1 MGHEKNVKLNRITHI
16 FYIGDWQ
23 VTPKTNCLR
32 SGEMV
37 KQLEPK
43 AMDVLLVL
51 CQQRHEL
58 GHESVLSADDIAAK
72 CWGSE
77 IGDNP
82 VHKAITQLRKA
93 FSDKPSSPKYI
104 ETIRKRGYRI
114 VAELDFP
121 DDDAINA
128 DTSNTNEWRG
138 GSPFPGLSAFE
149 PDESEV
155 FFGRNEQVATLLTRV
170 SKLVSAKQAFCL
182 ILGPSGSGKS
192 SLVNAGV
199 LPRLTHKNGYDG
211 IGVISFTSLDF
222 ADVGQSR
229 LFIDLAS
236 SILDWDVNDIPVFDG
251 LSAEALASKLQTD
264 CNQVLALCEAA
275 LDSIGRPK
283 EDQLGATTYQYAK
296 PQFFLFIDRLEVL
309 LSSPAFADDERK
321 VFLNTIDTLAS
332 SGCILIFSAC
342 RNDFYPLVATHHSLM
357 RGKDQGAH
365 FDLLPP
371 SASELSQMIRLPAK
385 AANLS
390 WANEPN
396 STTSLD
402 EILCHEAVNHPD
414 ALPMLQYTLQEL
426 YEQRST
432 DNEMQY
438 SVYRQLGG
446 IEGAIGKKAEEIFLQ
461 LSKDQQAQ
469 LEYILSLLVTLT
481 PDGENITSRAARW
494 SQLDDNPITHSSQH
508 EFVQAMIESRLFVSH
523 LQHGEP
529 CFSLAHEALIRKWPR
544 ASNWI
549 NEHRDALRIKSQL
562 QQLAGR
568 WQFED
573 RNKAYLLPEGK
584 PLLEAV
590 NLQRS
595 AVFKL
600 DEEECALI
608 NASQKSGNVK
618 RWLKRTTVT
627 LLCVLT
633 FTALFMSVK
642 SQQAEN
648 LAQQKRLEA
657 ESLLGFMVGEFA
669 DKLRSVKRM
678 DLLDGISNK
687 ALEYFSQQDEE
698 VTESFFPSL
707 TGTEQNF
714 KTRFQHAQ
722 TLAAMGEVAYSRNK
736 NDEAK
741 QAFSTAK
748 TILDKLYKIQPKN
761 SELLK
766 ALGANAFWLGQLAMD
781 RAAYIQAKPFFY
793 RYLEYSQSMVDLAAD
808 DIDAQWELSY
818 ANLAIGSVNTKLQQ
832 HKIAKNAFETA
843 LAIQYELTQNI
854 PVNDIS
860 HSYVTDTLEWLAET
874 DEQLGNLQQAA
885 ITRKKIQ
892 LILTTL
898 LNTHQSNGDLLEALA
913 YSYLNNTNVLYYL
926 GQYNAANQAAL
937 SAKANLNKLL
947 QQDPSNEIWQLDLL
961 GANALNLYLS
971 SLTRSAPSNQS
982 IALSDFKRVLARAR
996 IYYTSITIIIKGYQ
1010 LNGNWALAEHAIKLA
1025 TSKFEQLLRE
1035 QPANQLL
1042 LTALSNVYLLAA
1054 KQDEHA
1060 QNQVGAASTTNA
1072 TSNTHSDKR
1081 QACQQAVNLLQ
1092 PIVTDDSGYEVLL
1105 PYVQAHDC
1113 LKQQDKVRPLIDKLA
1128 LMQTK
1133 NYRF

>member
-1 MGHEKNVKLNRITHI
+1 MNAKKISNI

-23 VTPKTNCLR
+23 VTPQTNCVR
-32 SGEMV
+32 AGDAV
-37 KQLEPK
+37 TQLEPK
-43 AMDVLLVL
+43 AMDVLLLL
-51 CQQRHEL
+51 CQQRRDN
-58 GHESVLSADDIAAK
+58 GHEHALSADDIASQ
-72 CWGSE
+72 CWGNE

-93 FSDKPSSPKYI
+93 FSDKPSTPKYI

-114 VAELDFP
+114 VAKLDFP
-121 DDDAINA
+121 DQALTNA
-128 DTSNTNEWRG
+128 NQQSTNDWQG

-149 PDESEV
+149 PDESNV
-155 FFGRNEQVATLLTRV
+155 FFGRSAQITTLLTRV
-170 SKLVSAKQAFCL
+170 SKLVDAKHAFCL
-182 ILGPSGSGKS
+182 VLGPSGSGKS
-192 SLVNAGV
+192 SLINAGV
-199 LPRLTHKNGYDG
+199 LPRLTHQNGYDG
-211 IGVISFTSLDF
+211 IGVVSYTSVDF
-222 ADVGQSR
+222 ADVSQSR

-236 SILDWDVNDIPVFDG
+236 SMLDWDVNDTPVFDG
-251 LSAEALASKLQTD
+251 LSAEILADMLQKDSSQVAALCNKALASIQQKTPASRYAKLQ
-264 CNQVLALCEAA
+264 L
-275 LDSIGRPK
+275 
-283 EDQLGATTYQYAK
+283 
-296 PQFFLFIDRLEVL
+296 FLFIDRLEVL
-309 LSSPAFADDERK
+309 LSSPVFNDDERK
-321 VFLNTIDTLAS
+321 HFLKCLDTLAT
-332 SGCILIFSAC
+332 SGSILIFSAC
-342 RNDFYPLVATHHSLM
+342 RNDFYPLVVAYSSLM
-357 RGKDQGAH
+357 AGKDQGAH

-371 SASELSQMIRLPAK
+371 SSSELSQMIRLPAK

-390 WANEPN
+390 WTKEPN
-396 STTSLD
+396 STNPLD
-402 EILCHEAVNHPD
+402 EILCHEAINHPD

-426 YEQRST
+426 YEQRSAN
-432 DNEMQY
+432 NEMQY

-446 IEGAIGKKAEEIFLQ
+446 IEGAIGKKAEQIYLQ
-461 LSKDQQAQ
+461 LSKDQQSQ
-469 LEYILSLLVTLT
+469 LEYILSLLVTLS

-508 EFVQAMIESRLFVSH
+508 ELVQAMVESRLLVSH

-529 CFSLAHEALIRKWPR
+529 CFSLAHEALLRKWPR

-590 NLQRS
+590 NLQKS

-608 NASQKSGNVK
+608 KASQKSGNVK

-698 VTESFFPSL
+698 VAESIFPSL
-707 TGTEQNF
+707 TSTEQNF

-748 TILDKLYKIQPKN
+748 AILDKLYKIQPEN

-766 ALGANAFWLGQLAMD
+766 ALGANAFWLGQLASD
-781 RAAYIQAKPFFY
+781 KAEFTLAKPHFEE
-793 RYLEYSQSMVDLAAD
+793 YLSFSKLMNQLEPNSD
-808 DIDAQWELSY
+808 DAKLELSY
-818 ANLAIGSVNTKLQQ
+818 AYLAMGAVSSKLQDLSV
-832 HKIAKNAFETA
+832 AKVAFEQT
-843 LAIQYELTQNI
+843 LVIQRTLTVGL
-854 PVNDIS
+854 PKSDIS
-860 HSYVTDTLEWLAET
+860 HADIADTLEWLAET
-874 DEQLGNLQQAA
+874 EEQLGNLRQAA
-885 ITRKKIQ
+885 QTRNEAQ
-892 LILTTL
+892 VLVLSL
-898 LNTHQSNGDLLEALA
+898 LKFHPINADLFETLA
-913 YSYLNNTNVLYYL
+913 YSYSNAARTMYYL
-926 GQYNAANQAAL
+926 GDLTGARTAISEAVKFFAELLKQDTSNQLWQLQLIGAKAL
-937 SAKANLNKLL
+937 QNNLDILMSTSTLASQPNENDFEKILDRVERFGFSIVTMIKNYQLNCDWDMAQRAINSAKRKLEKLVSVQPENSKLVLSLANIYLAEAKQPELTHEKKVSTCKLVISKLRPLTPTSFNVESKIAYVQAYDCLNKLG
-947 QQDPSNEIWQLDLL
+947 EVKGFVTQLE
-961 GANALNLYLS
+961 
-971 SLTRSAPSNQS
+971 
-982 IALSDFKRVLARAR
+982 KM
-996 IYYTSITIIIKGYQ
+996 
-1010 LNGNWALAEHAIKLA
+1010 H
-1025 TSKFEQLLRE
+1025 
-1035 QPANQLL
+1035 
-1042 LTALSNVYLLAA
+1042 
-1054 KQDEHA
+1054 
-1060 QNQVGAASTTNA
+1060 
-1072 TSNTHSDKR
+1072 
-1081 QACQQAVNLLQ
+1081 
-1092 PIVTDDSGYEVLL
+1092 
-1105 PYVQAHDC
+1105 
-1113 LKQQDKVRPLIDKLA
+1113 VR
-1128 LMQTK
+1128 
-1133 NYRF
+1133 NYNF

>member
-32 SGEMV
+32 SGDIV

-51 CQQRHEL
+51 CQQRHEH

-121 DDDAINA
+121 DDEAINT
-128 DTSNTNEWRG
+128 DTSTPNDWRG

-170 SKLVSAKQAFCL
+170 STLVNAKQAFCL

-211 IGVISFTSLDF
+211 IGVISSTSLDF

-229 LFIDLAS
+229 LFVDLAS
-236 SILDWDVNDIPVFDG
+236 SMLDWDVNDTPVFDG
-251 LSAEALASKLQTD
+251 LSAEALANKLQTD
-264 CNQVLALCEAA
+264 CNQVLTLCEAA
-275 LDSIGRPK
+275 RDSIGVSK
-283 EDQLGATTYQYAK
+283 EEQPRATGQYAN

-309 LSSPAFADDERK
+309 LSSPAFANDERK
-321 VFLNTIDTLAS
+321 GFLDTIDTLAS

-342 RNDFYPLVATHHSLM
+342 RNDFYPLVVARSSLM
-357 RGKDQGAH
+357 IGKDKGAH

-371 SASELSQMIRLPAK
+371 SSSELSQMIRLPAK

-390 WANEPN
+390 WTNEPN

-432 DNEMQY
+432 NNEMQY
-438 SVYRQLGG
+438 SVYRKLGG

-481 PDGENITSRAARW
+481 PNGENITSRAARW
-494 SQLDDNPITHSSQH
+494 SQLDENPITHSSQH

-529 CFSLAHEALIRKWPR
+529 CFSLAHEALIRKWQR
-544 ASNWI
+544 AANWI
-549 NEHRDALRIKSQL
+549 SEHRDGLRIKSQL

-590 NLQRS
+590 NLQKS

-608 NASQKSGNVK
+608 KASQKSGNVK

-648 LAQQKRLEA
+648 LALQKRLEA

-698 VTESFFPSL
+698 DEGAFFPSL
-707 TGTEQNF
+707 TGTAQNF

-748 TILDKLYKIQPKN
+748 TILDKLYKIQPEN

-766 ALGANAFWLGQLAMD
+766 ALGANAFWLGQLASD
-781 RAAYIQAKPFFY
+781 KAEFILAKPHFEE
-793 RYLEYSQSMVDLAAD
+793 YLSFSKLMNQLKPNSD
-808 DIDAQWELSY
+808 DAKLELSY
-818 ANLAIGSVNTKLQQ
+818 AYLAMGAVSSKLQDLSA
-832 HKIAKNAFETA
+832 AKEAFEKA
-843 LAIQYELTQNI
+843 LSAQYQLVDGISDT
-854 PVNDIS
+854 DIS
-860 HSYVTDTLEWLAET
+860 HLEVANTLEWLAET
-874 DEQLGNLQQAA
+874 EEQLGSLQQAVHTREKVQNIIVNLL
-885 ITRKKIQ
+885 ITHSDNAN
-892 LILTTL
+892 LIE
-898 LNTHQSNGDLLEALA
+898 SLA
-913 YSYLNNTNVLYYL
+913 YSYLNNANVLYYL
-926 GQYNAANQAAL
+926 GQYNAANRSAL
-937 SAKANLNKLL
+937 SAKANLDTLL

-961 GANALNLYLS
+961 RADIFGRHLMALVHKTPDSQTITWPDFQKILS
-971 SLTRSAPSNQS
+971 RAKKFYSLIAIVIKSYELGDNWDLAGSAIQLAKSKLEKL
-982 IALSDFKRVLARAR
+982 LS
-996 IYYTSITIIIKGYQ
+996 
-1010 LNGNWALAEHAIKLA
+1010 
-1025 TSKFEQLLRE
+1025 E
-1035 QPANQLL
+1035 QPSNQLL
-1042 LTALSNVYLLAA
+1042 LTALSNVYLLEA

-1060 QNQVGAASTTNA
+1060 QNQVGAVSTTNA
-1072 TSNTHSDKR
+1072 TSNTRSDKR
-1081 QACQQAVNLLQ
+1081 KACQQAANLLQ
-1092 PIVTDDSGYEVLL
+1092 PIVTYNSGYEVLL

-1113 LKQQDKVRPLIDKLA
+1113 LQQQDKVKQFADKLA
-1128 LMQTK
+1128 LMQIN
-1133 NYRF
+1133 NYSF

>member
-1 MGHEKNVKLNRITHI
+1 MNAEKISNI

-23 VTPKTNCLR
+23 VTPQTNCVR
-32 SGEMV
+32 AGDAV
-37 KQLEPK
+37 TQLEPK
-43 AMDVLLVL
+43 AMDVLLLL
-51 CQQRHEL
+51 CQQRRDN
-58 GHESVLSADDIAAK
+58 GHEHALSADDIASQ

-93 FSDKPSSPKYI
+93 FNDKPSTPKYI

-114 VAELDFP
+114 VAKLDFP
-121 DDDAINA
+121 DQALTNA
-128 DTSNTNEWRG
+128 TQQSTNDWQG

-149 PDESEV
+149 PDESNV
-155 FFGRNEQVATLLTRV
+155 FFGRSAQITALLTRV
-170 SKLVSAKQAFCL
+170 SKLVSAKHAFCL
-182 ILGPSGSGKS
+182 VLGPSGSGKS
-192 SLVNAGV
+192 SLINAGV
-199 LPRLTHKNGYDG
+199 LPRLTHQNGHDG
-211 IGVISFTSLDF
+211 IGVVSYTSVDL
-222 ADVGQSR
+222 ADVSQSR

-236 SILDWDVNDIPVFDG
+236 SLLDWDVNDIPVFEG
-251 LSAEALASKLQTD
+251 LSAETLADMLQKDCPQVAVLCNKALASIQQKTPASRYAQ
-264 CNQVLALCEAA
+264 
-275 LDSIGRPK
+275 P
-283 EDQLGATTYQYAK
+283 QL
-296 PQFFLFIDRLEVL
+296 FLFIDRLEVL
-309 LSSPAFADDERK
+309 LSSPVFNDDEREH
-321 VFLNTIDTLAS
+321 FLKCLDTLAT
-332 SGCILIFSAC
+332 SGSILIFSAC
-342 RNDFYPLVATHHSLM
+342 RNDFYPLVVAHPSLM
-357 RGKDQGAH
+357 AGKDQGAH

-371 SASELSQMIRLPAK
+371 SSSELSQMIRLPAK

-390 WANEPN
+390 WTNEPN
-396 STTSLD
+396 STNPLD

-426 YEQRST
+426 YEQRSAN
-432 DNEMQY
+432 NEMQY

-446 IEGAIGKKAEEIFLQ
+446 IEGAIGKKAEQIYLQ
-461 LSKDQQAQ
+461 LSKDQQSQ
-469 LEYILSLLVTLT
+469 LEYILSLLVTLS

-494 SQLDDNPITHSSQH
+494 SQLDDNPIKHSSQH
-508 EFVQAMIESRLFVSH
+508 ELVQAMVESRLLVSH

-529 CFSLAHEALIRKWPR
+529 CFSLAHEALLRKWPR

-549 NEHRDALRIKSQL
+549 NEHKDALRIKSQL

-590 NLQRS
+590 NLQKS

-698 VTESFFPSL
+698 VEGSFFPSL
-707 TGTEQNF
+707 TGTAQNF

-741 QAFSTAK
+741 QAFSSAK
-748 TILDKLYKIQPKN
+748 TILDKLYKIQPQN

-766 ALGANAFWLGQLAMD
+766 ALGANAFWLGQLASD
-781 RAAYIQAKPFFY
+781 KAEFTLARSYFES
-793 RYLEYSQSMVDLAAD
+793 YLTYSQTMNRIAPSDKETKR
-808 DIDAQWELSY
+808 ELSY
-818 ANLAIGSVNTKLQQ
+818 AYLALGGVNNKLQNSSA
-832 HKIAKNAFETA
+832 AKVA
-843 LAIQYELTQNI
+843 LERALDVQYELSTEPLQ
-854 PVNDIS
+854 DIMS
-860 HSYVTDTLEWLAET
+860 NVAIVETLEWLAET
-874 DEQLGNLQQAA
+874 EEQLGELRQAVN
-885 ITRKKIQ
+885 TRKKVQIDINQ
-892 LILTTL
+892 LLG
-898 LNTHQSNGDLLEALA
+898 THDSNANLIESLA
-913 YSYLNNTNVLYYL
+913 YSYLNNANVLYYL

-937 SAKANLNKLL
+937 SAKTNLDKLL
-947 QQDPSNEIWQLDLL
+947 LQDPSNKIWQLDLL
-961 GANALNLYLS
+961 RAHAFNLYLS
-971 SLTRSAPSNQS
+971 SLIHGTPTVQRIAWADFQS
-982 IALSDFKRVLARAR
+982 ILARAER
-996 IYYTSITIIIKGYQ
+996 FYSSVPIIIRGYQ
-1010 LNGNWALAEHAIKLA
+1010 LNTDWALAERAIRLA
-1025 TSKFEQLLRE
+1025 TSKFEQISKE
-1035 QPANQLL
+1035 QPSNQLL
-1042 LTALSNVYLLAA
+1042 LSALSNVYLLAA

-1060 QNQVGAASTTNA
+1060 QNQVGGVSTTNVN
-1072 TSNTHSDKR
+1072 TNSNKR
-1081 QACQQAVNLLQ
+1081 EACQQAVNLLQ
-1092 PIVTDDSGYEVLL
+1092 PIVTDNSSYEVLL
-1105 PYVQAHDC
+1105 PYVQALDC
-1113 LKQQDKVRPLIDKLA
+1113 LQQQDKVKPFADKLA
-1128 LMQTK
+1128 LMQIK

>member
-23 VTPKTNCLR
+23 VTPKTNCVR
-32 SGEMV
+32 AGDTIN
-37 KQLEPK
+37 QLEPK
-43 AMDVLLVL
+43 AMDVLLLL
-51 CQQRHEL
+51 CQQRRDN
-58 GHESVLSADDIAAK
+58 GHEHALSADDIADK

-121 DDDAINA
+121 DDDTINV

-182 ILGPSGSGKS
+182 ILGPSGGGKS

-211 IGVISFTSLDF
+211 IGVISYTSLDL

-251 LSAEALASKLQTD
+251 LSAETLADMLQKDCSQVAALCNKALASIHQQTPA
-264 CNQVLALCEAA
+264 NRYV
-275 LDSIGRPK
+275 
-283 EDQLGATTYQYAK
+283 K
-296 PQFFLFIDRLEVL
+296 PQLFLFIDRLEVL

-321 VFLNTIDTLAS
+321 IFLNTIDTLAS

-342 RNDFYPLVATHHSLM
+342 RNDFYPLVAAHHSLM

-390 WANEPN
+390 WTNEPN

-402 EILCHEAVNHPD
+402 EIICHEAVNHPD

-432 DNEMQY
+432 NNEMQY
-438 SVYRQLGG
+438 SVYRKLGG

-549 NEHRDALRIKSQL
+549 NEHKDALRIKSQL

-590 NLQRS
+590 NLQKS

-608 NASQKSGNVK
+608 KASQKSGIVK

-698 VTESFFPSL
+698 VTESIFPSL

-748 TILDKLYKIQPKN
+748 TILDKLYKLQPEN

-781 RAAYIQAKPFFY
+781 RAEFTSAKPHFEE
-793 RYLEYSQSMVDLAAD
+793 YLSFSKLMNQLKPNSDGPKL
-808 DIDAQWELSY
+808 ELSY
-818 ANLAIGSVNTKLQQ
+818 AYLAMGAVNNKLQTLSE
-832 HKIAKNAFETA
+832 AKVAFEKA
-843 LAIQYELTQNI
+843 LSLQYQLIDGISDT
-854 PVNDIS
+854 DIS
-860 HSYVTDTLEWLAET
+860 HLKVANTLEWLAET
-874 DEQLGNLQQAA
+874 EEQLGSLQQAVHTREKVQNIIA
-885 ITRKKIQ
+885 NLLITHSNNAN
-892 LILTTL
+892 LIE
-898 LNTHQSNGDLLEALA
+898 SLA
-913 YSYLNNTNVLYYL
+913 YSYLNNANVLYYID
-926 GQYNAANQAAL
+926 QYKAANKAAL
-937 SAKANLNKLL
+937 SAKANLDTLL

-982 IALSDFKRVLARAR
+982 IALSDFKRILMRAE
-996 IYYTSITIIIKGYQ
+996 IFYPSITIIIKGYQ
-1010 LNGNWALAEHAIKLA
+1010 LNGNWALAERAIRLA
-1025 TSKFEQLLRE
+1025 TSKFKQLSRE

-1072 TSNTHSDKR
+1072 TSNTHSDKH
-1081 QACQQAVNLLQ
+1081 QACQQAVNLLR
-1092 PIVTDDSGYEVLL
+1092 PIVTDNSSYEVLL

-1113 LKQQDKVRPLIDKLA
+1113 LQQRDKVKPLIDKLA
-1128 LMQTK
+1128 LMQIK

>member
-1 MGHEKNVKLNRITHI
+1 MNAKKISNI

-23 VTPKTNCLR
+23 VTPQTNSVR
-32 SGEMV
+32 AGDAV
-37 KQLEPK
+37 TQLEPK
-43 AMDVLLVL
+43 AMDVLLLL
-51 CQQRHEL
+51 CQQRRDN
-58 GHESVLSADDIAAK
+58 GHEHALSADDIASQ

-93 FSDKPSSPKYI
+93 FNDKPSTPKYI

-114 VAELDFP
+114 VAKLDFP
-121 DDDAINA
+121 DEAL
-128 DTSNTNEWRG
+128 TNDPQESTNDWQG

-149 PDESEV
+149 PDESNV
-155 FFGRNEQVATLLTRV
+155 FFGRSAQITALLTRV
-170 SKLVSAKQAFCL
+170 SKLVSAKHAFCL
-182 ILGPSGSGKS
+182 VLGPSGSGKS
-192 SLVNAGV
+192 SLINAGV
-199 LPRLTHKNGYDG
+199 LPRLTHQNGHDG
-211 IGVISFTSLDF
+211 IGVVSYTSVDL
-222 ADVGQSR
+222 ADVSQSR

-236 SILDWDVNDIPVFDG
+236 SLLDWDINDIPVFEG
-251 LSAEALASKLQTD
+251 LSAETLADMLQEDCPQVAVLCNKALASIQQQTPASRYA
-264 CNQVLALCEAA
+264 Q
-275 LDSIGRPK
+275 P
-283 EDQLGATTYQYAK
+283 QL
-296 PQFFLFIDRLEVL
+296 FLFIDRLEVL
-309 LSSPAFADDERK
+309 LSSPVFNDDERK
-321 VFLNTIDTLAS
+321 RFLKCLDTLAT
-332 SGCILIFSAC
+332 SGSILIFSAC
-342 RNDFYPLVATHHSLM
+342 RNDFYPLVVAHPSLM
-357 RGKDQGAH
+357 AGKDQGAH

-371 SASELSQMIRLPAK
+371 SSSELSQMIRLPAK

-390 WANEPN
+390 WTNEPN
-396 STTSLD
+396 STNPLD

-426 YEQRST
+426 YEQRSAN
-432 DNEMQY
+432 NEMQY
-438 SVYRQLGG
+438 SVYRHLGG
-446 IEGAIGKKAEEIFLQ
+446 IEGAIGKKAEQIYLQ
-461 LSKDQQAQ
+461 LSKDQQSQ
-469 LEYILSLLVTLT
+469 LEYILSLLVTLS

-494 SQLDDNPITHSSQH
+494 SQLDDNPIKHSSQH
-508 EFVQAMIESRLFVSH
+508 ELVQAMVESRLLVSH

-529 CFSLAHEALIRKWPR
+529 CFSLAHEALLRKWPR

-568 WQFED
+568 WQFEE

-590 NLQRS
+590 NLQKS

-608 NASQKSGNVK
+608 KASQKSGNVK

-698 VTESFFPSL
+698 VEVSFFPSL
-707 TGTEQNF
+707 TDTAQNF

-741 QAFSTAK
+741 QAFSSAK
-748 TILDKLYKIQPKN
+748 TILDKLYKIQPEN

-766 ALGANAFWLGQLAMD
+766 ALGANAFWLGQLASD
-781 RAAYIQAKPFFY
+781 KAEFTLAKPHFEE
-793 RYLEYSQSMVDLAAD
+793 YLSYSKLMNQLEPNSD
-808 DIDAQWELSY
+808 DAKLELSY
-818 ANLAIGSVNTKLQQ
+818 AYLAMGGVNSKLQELGV
-832 HKIAKNAFETA
+832 AKMAFEKA
-843 LAIQYELTQNI
+843 LAIQYELTEDLAKTDMSQ
-854 PVNDIS
+854 VDIA
-860 HSYVTDTLEWLAET
+860 DTLEWLAEIE
-874 DEQLGNLQQAA
+874 EQLGSLEQAVRTRERVQNI
-885 ITRKKIQ
+885 ITD
-892 LILTTL
+892 ILA
-898 LNTHQSNGDLLEALA
+898 THVGNANLLESIA
-913 YSYLNNTNVLYYL
+913 YSYLNNANVLYYL
-926 GQYNAANQAAL
+926 GLYKAAKQAVL
-937 SAKANLNKLL
+937 SAKINLDTLL
-947 QQDPSNEIWQLDLL
+947 LQDPSNEIWQLDLL
-961 GANALNLYLS
+961 GAHALNLYLS
-971 SLTRSAPSNQS
+971 SLTSSAPSNQS
-982 IALSDFKRVLARAR
+982 IALSDFKRILTRAER
-996 IYYTSITIIIKGYQ
+996 LYSSIPIIIEGYQ
-1010 LNGNWALAEHAIKLA
+1010 LNGNWDLAERAIRLA
-1025 TSKFEQLLRE
+1025 TSKFKQLSRE

-1060 QNQVGAASTTNA
+1060 QNQVGAASITNA

-1081 QACQQAVNLLQ
+1081 QACQQAANLLR
-1092 PIVTDDSGYEVLL
+1092 PIVTDNSGYEVLL
-1105 PYVQAHDC
+1105 PFVQAHDC
-1113 LKQQDKVRPLIDKLA
+1113 LQLRDKVKPFADKLA
-1128 LMQTK
+1128 LMQIK

>member
-32 SGEMV
+32 SGEIV

-58 GHESVLSADDIAAK
+58 GHESVLSADDIASQ

-121 DDDAINA
+121 DDDTINA
-128 DTSNTNEWRG
+128 DTSNTNDWRG

-170 SKLVSAKQAFCL
+170 SQLVSAKQAFCL
-182 ILGPSGSGKS
+182 ILGPSGGGKS

-275 LDSIGRPK
+275 LDSIGTPK

-342 RNDFYPLVATHHSLM
+342 RNDFYPLVAAHPSLM
-357 RGKDQGAH
+357 AGKDQGSH

-371 SASELSQMIRLPAK
+371 SSSELSQMIRLPAK

-390 WANEPN
+390 WTNEPN
-396 STTSLD
+396 SITSLD

-432 DNEMQY
+432 ENEMQY
-438 SVYRQLGG
+438 LVYRKLGG
-446 IEGAIGKKAEEIFLQ
+446 IEGAIGKKAEEIFLL

-523 LQHGEP
+523 LQHGDP

-549 NEHRDALRIKSQL
+549 NEHKDALRIKSQL

-590 NLQRS
+590 NLQKS

-698 VTESFFPSL
+698 VTESIFPSL
-707 TGTEQNF
+707 TSTEQNY

-741 QAFSTAK
+741 QAFDTAK

-781 RAAYIQAKPFFY
+781 RAEFTSAKPHFED
-793 RYLEYSQSMVDLAAD
+793 YLSFSKLMNQLKPNSD
-808 DIDAQWELSY
+808 DAKLEFSY
-818 ANLAIGSVNTKLQQ
+818 AYLAMGAVSSKLQDMSS
-832 HKIAKNAFETA
+832 AKEAFEKA
-843 LAIQYELTQNI
+843 LAIQYELTEDLPQTDMSQL
-854 PVNDIS
+854 DIA
-860 HSYVTDTLEWLAET
+860 DTLEWLAEVE
-874 DEQLGNLQQAA
+874 EQIGELQKSLV
-885 ITRKKIQ
+885 TRNKAQEILSKLSKK
-892 LILTTL
+892 
-898 LNTHQSNGDLLEALA
+898 NNNNNDLLEPQA
-913 YSYLNNTNVLYYL
+913 YTYLNSTNVLYYL
-926 GQYNAANQAAL
+926 GDFPAGVRAVSAAAYHLRNMLKQDPLNEKWQLRLIIAQAWKNYLIKKVNHNSSLDPVPISDIKKVLDVLEKIPSSLMIIVQNYQINEQWDLAQQVINIAKPKLKSLILNQPDNSLFRVAL
-937 SAKANLNKLL
+937 SYIYLAEAKQEMNIRTASKSFLSK
-947 QQDPSNEIWQLDLL
+947 SN
-961 GANALNLYLS
+961 AVN
-971 SLTRSAPSNQS
+971 SACRN
-982 IALSDFKRVLARAR
+982 ARA
-996 IYYTSITIIIKGYQ
+996 T
-1010 LNGNWALAEHAIKLA
+1010 
-1025 TSKFEQLLRE
+1025 
-1035 QPANQLL
+1035 
-1042 LTALSNVYLLAA
+1042 
-1054 KQDEHA
+1054 
-1060 QNQVGAASTTNA
+1060 
-1072 TSNTHSDKR
+1072 
-1081 QACQQAVNLLQ
+1081 LQ
-1092 PIVTDDSGYEVLL
+1092 PIITLNSNYKVLI
-1105 PYVQAHDC
+1105 PYVKAEYC
-1113 LKQQDKVRPLIDKLA
+1113 LGNLSEVKLFVEKLEQVQIYDYKFLI
-1128 LMQTK
+1128 
-1133 NYRF
+1133 

>member
-1 MGHEKNVKLNRITHI
+1 MNAKKISNI

-23 VTPKTNCLR
+23 VTPQTNCVR
-32 SGEMV
+32 AGDTV
-37 KQLEPK
+37 TQLEPK
-43 AMDVLLVL
+43 AMDVLLLL
-51 CQQRHEL
+51 CQQRRDN
-58 GHESVLSADDIAAK
+58 GHEHALSADDIASQ

-93 FSDKPSSPKYI
+93 FSDKPSTPKYI

-114 VAELDFP
+114 VAKLDFP
-121 DDDAINA
+121 DQALTNA
-128 DTSNTNEWRG
+128 TQQSTNDWQG

-155 FFGRNEQVATLLTRV
+155 FFGRSAQITTLLTRV
-170 SKLVSAKQAFCL
+170 SKLVDAKHAFCL
-182 ILGPSGSGKS
+182 VLGPSGSGKS
-192 SLVNAGV
+192 SLINAGV
-199 LPRLTHKNGYDG
+199 LPRLTHQNGHDG
-211 IGVISFTSLDF
+211 IGVVSYTSVDF
-222 ADVGQSR
+222 ADVSQSR

-236 SILDWDVNDIPVFDG
+236 SMLDWDVNDTPVFDG
-251 LSAEALASKLQTD
+251 LSAETLADMLQKDSSQVAALCNKALASIQQQTP
-264 CNQVLALCEAA
+264 A
-275 LDSIGRPK
+275 SR
-283 EDQLGATTYQYAK
+283 YAK
-296 PQFFLFIDRLEVL
+296 PQLFLFIDRLEVL
-309 LSSPAFADDERK
+309 LSSPVFNDDERK
-321 VFLNTIDTLAS
+321 HFLKCLDTLAT
-332 SGCILIFSAC
+332 SGSILIFSAC
-342 RNDFYPLVATHHSLM
+342 RNDFYPLVVAYPSLM
-357 RGKDQGAH
+357 AGKDQGSH

-371 SASELSQMIRLPAK
+371 SSSELSQMIRLPAK

-390 WANEPN
+390 WTNEPN

-402 EILCHEAVNHPD
+402 EILCHEAVDHPD

-432 DNEMQY
+432 NNEMQY
-438 SVYRQLGG
+438 SVYRKLGG

-508 EFVQAMIESRLFVSH
+508 ELVQAMVESRLLVSH

-529 CFSLAHEALIRKWPR
+529 CFSLAHEALLRKWPR

-590 NLQRS
+590 NLQKS

-608 NASQKSGNVK
+608 KASQKSGNVK

-698 VTESFFPSL
+698 VAESIFPSL
-707 TGTEQNF
+707 TSTEQNF

-741 QAFSTAK
+741 QAFGTAQ
-748 TILDKLYKIQPKN
+748 TILDKLYKIQPEN

-766 ALGANAFWLGQLAMD
+766 ALGANAFWLGQLASD
-781 RAAYIQAKPFFY
+781 KAEFTLAKPHFEE
-793 RYLEYSQSMVDLAAD
+793 YLSYSKLINQLTPNSD
-808 DIDAQWELSY
+808 DAKLELSY
-818 ANLAIGSVNTKLQQ
+818 AYLAIGGINSKLQ
-832 HKIAKNAFETA
+832 KLDEARGALEKA
-843 LAIQYELTQNI
+843 LAIQYELTEDLPQTNMSHL
-854 PVNDIS
+854 DIA
-860 HSYVTDTLEWLAET
+860 DTLEWLAET
-874 DEQLGNLQQAA
+874 EEQLGYLEQAVQ
-885 ITRKKIQ
+885 TREKVQHI
-892 LILTTL
+892 I
-898 LNTHQSNGDLLEALA
+898 NNLLEPNSGNGNLIESIA
-913 YSYLNNTNVLYYL
+913 YSYLNNANVLYYL
-926 GQYNAANQAAL
+926 GHYTAANQAAV
-937 SAKANLNKLL
+937 SAKVNLDTLL
-947 QQDPSNEIWQLDLL
+947 MQDPSNEVWQVDLFR
-961 GANALNLYLS
+961 AHVFELYLMA
-971 SLTRSAPSNQS
+971 LVHKAPDSQTITWTDFQKIIFRAKKFHAL
-982 IALSDFKRVLARAR
+982 IAIV
-996 IYYTSITIIIKGYQ
+996 IKSYQ
-1010 LNGNWALAEHAIKLA
+1010 LGGNWDLADSAIQLAKSKL
-1025 TSKFEQLLRE
+1025 EQLLSER
-1035 QPANQLL
+1035 PANQLL

-1060 QNQVGAASTTNA
+1060 QNQVGAASTNNVTI
-1072 TSNTHSDKR
+1072 NTHSEKR
-1081 QACQQAVNLLQ
+1081 QACQQAANLLR
-1092 PIVTDDSGYEVLL
+1092 PIVTDNSSYEVLL

-1113 LKQQDKVRPLIDKLA
+1113 LQQQDKVRPFIDKLA
-1128 LMQTK
+1128 LMQIK
-1133 NYRF
+1133 NYSF

>member
-1 MGHEKNVKLNRITHI
+1 MNAKKISNI

-23 VTPKTNCLR
+23 VTPQTNCVR
-32 SGEMV
+32 AGDAV
-37 KQLEPK
+37 TQLEPK
-43 AMDVLLVL
+43 AMDVLLLL
-51 CQQRHEL
+51 CQQRRDN
-58 GHESVLSADDIAAK
+58 GHEHALSADDIASQ

-93 FSDKPSSPKYI
+93 FSDKPSTPKYI

-114 VAELDFP
+114 VAKLDFP
-121 DDDAINA
+121 DQALTNA
-128 DTSNTNEWRG
+128 TQQSTNDWQG

-149 PDESEV
+149 PDESNV
-155 FFGRNEQVATLLTRV
+155 FFGRSAQITTLLTRV
-170 SKLVSAKQAFCL
+170 SKLVDAKHAFCL
-182 ILGPSGSGKS
+182 VLGPSGSGKS
-192 SLVNAGV
+192 SLINAGV
-199 LPRLTHKNGYDG
+199 LPRLTHQNGHDG
-211 IGVISFTSLDF
+211 IGVISFTSLDL

-236 SILDWDVNDIPVFDG
+236 SILDWDVNDTPVFDG
-251 LSAEALASKLQTD
+251 LSAETLADMLQKDSSQVAALCNKALASIQQQTP
-264 CNQVLALCEAA
+264 A
-275 LDSIGRPK
+275 SR
-283 EDQLGATTYQYAK
+283 YAK
-296 PQFFLFIDRLEVL
+296 PQLFLFIDRLEVL
-309 LSSPAFADDERK
+309 LSSPVFNDDERK
-321 VFLNTIDTLAS
+321 HFLKCLDTLAT
-332 SGCILIFSAC
+332 SGSILIFSAC
-342 RNDFYPLVATHHSLM
+342 RNDFYPLVVAYSSLM
-357 RGKDQGAH
+357 AGKDQGAH

-371 SASELSQMIRLPAK
+371 SSSELSQMIRLPAK

-390 WANEPN
+390 WTNEPN

-402 EILCHEAVNHPD
+402 EILCHEAVDHPD

-432 DNEMQY
+432 NNEMQY

-446 IEGAIGKKAEEIFLQ
+446 IEGAIGKKAEQIYLQ
-461 LSKDQQAQ
+461 LSKDQQSQ
-469 LEYILSLLVTLT
+469 LEYILSLLVTLS

-494 SQLDDNPITHSSQH
+494 SQLDDNPIKHSSQH
-508 EFVQAMIESRLFVSH
+508 ELVQAMVESRLLVSH

-529 CFSLAHEALIRKWPR
+529 CFSLAHEALLRKWPR
-544 ASNWI
+544 ANNWI

-590 NLQRS
+590 NLQKS

-608 NASQKSGNVK
+608 KASQKSGNLK

-698 VTESFFPSL
+698 VEASFFPSL
-707 TGTEQNF
+707 TGTAQNF

-748 TILDKLYKIQPKN
+748 TILEKLYKIQPKN

-781 RAAYIQAKPFFY
+781 RAEFTSAKPHFEE
-793 RYLEYSQSMVDLAAD
+793 YLSSSKLMNQLKPNSD
-808 DIDAQWELSY
+808 DPKLELSY
-818 ANLAIGSVNTKLQQ
+818 AYLAMGAVSSKLQDMSV
-832 HKIAKNAFETA
+832 AKEAFEKA
-843 LAIQYELTQNI
+843 LAIQYELTEDLPQT
-854 PVNDIS
+854 DIS
-860 HSYVTDTLEWLAET
+860 QVDIADTLEWLAET
-874 DEQLGNLQQAA
+874 EEQLGNLQKAVALREKVQF
-885 ITRKKIQ
+885 ILLT
-892 LILTTL
+892 LID
-898 LNTHQSNGDLLEALA
+898 THKSNGDLLEALA
-913 YSYLNNTNVLYYL
+913 YSYLNNTNVLYYI
-926 GQYNAANQAAL
+926 GQYKAANQAAL
-937 SAKANLNKLL
+937 SAKANLDTLL

-971 SLTRSAPSNQS
+971 SLTSSAPSNQS
-982 IALSDFKRVLARAR
+982 IALSDFKRILTRAER
-996 IYYTSITIIIKGYQ
+996 LYSSIPIIIESYQ
-1010 LNGNWALAEHAIKLA
+1010 LNRNWALAEHAIRLA
-1025 TSKFEQLLRE
+1025 TPKFEQLSKE
-1035 QPANQLL
+1035 QSSNQLL

-1054 KQDEHA
+1054 KQDEQLHS
-1060 QNQVGAASTTNA
+1060 QVSAASTTNV
-1072 TSNTHSDKR
+1072 TTNSEKR
-1081 QACQQAVNLLQ
+1081 QACQQAANLLR
-1092 PIVTDDSGYEVLL
+1092 PIVTDNSSYEVLL

-1113 LKQQDKVRPLIDKLA
+1113 LQQQDKVRPFVDKLA
-1128 LMQTK
+1128 LMQIK

>member
-121 DDDAINA
+121 DDDVINA

-182 ILGPSGSGKS
+182 ILGPSGGGKS

-211 IGVISFTSLDF
+211 IGVISITSLDF

-275 LDSIGRPK
+275 LDSIGTPK
-283 EDQLGATTYQYAK
+283 EDKLGATTYQYAK

-342 RNDFYPLVATHHSLM
+342 RNDFYPLVAAHHSLM

-438 SVYRQLGG
+438 SVYRKLGG

-494 SQLDDNPITHSSQH
+494 SQLDENPITHSSQH

-529 CFSLAHEALIRKWPR
+529 CFSLAHEALIRKWAR

-590 NLQRS
+590 NLQKS

-698 VTESFFPSL
+698 DAESIFPSL
-707 TGTEQNF
+707 TSTEQNF

-741 QAFSTAK
+741 QAFGTAQ
-748 TILDKLYKIQPKN
+748 TILDKLYKIQPEN

-766 ALGANAFWLGQLAMD
+766 ALGANAFWLGQLASD
-781 RAAYIQAKPFFY
+781 KAEFTLAKPHFEE
-793 RYLEYSQSMVDLAAD
+793 YLSYSKLINQLKPNSD
-808 DIDAQWELSY
+808 DAKLELSY
-818 ANLAIGSVNTKLQQ
+818 AYLAMGAVSSKLQDMSV
-832 HKIAKNAFETA
+832 AKEAFEKA
-843 LAIQYELTQNI
+843 LAIQYELTEDLPQTDMSQS
-854 PVNDIS
+854 DIA
-860 HSYVTDTLEWLAET
+860 DTLEWLAET
-874 DEQLGNLQQAA
+874 EEQLGYLELAVQ
-885 ITRKKIQ
+885 TREKVQHI
-892 LILTTL
+892 I
-898 LNTHQSNGDLLEALA
+898 NNLLESNSDNANLIESLA
-913 YSYLNNTNVLYYL
+913 YSYLNNANVLYYL
-926 GQYNAANQAAL
+926 GHYTAANQAAV
-937 SAKANLNKLL
+937 SAKANLDTLL
-947 QQDPSNEIWQLDLL
+947 QQDPSNEIWQVDLFR
-961 GANALNLYLS
+961 AHVFELYLMA
-971 SLTRSAPSNQS
+971 LVHKAPDSQTITWTDFQKIIFKAKKFHAL
-982 IALSDFKRVLARAR
+982 IAVV
-996 IYYTSITIIIKGYQ
+996 IKSYQ
-1010 LNGNWALAEHAIKLA
+1010 LGGNWDLADSAIQLAKSKL
-1025 TSKFEQLLRE
+1025 EQLLSER
-1035 QPANQLL
+1035 PANQLL

-1060 QNQVGAASTTNA
+1060 QNQVGGVSTTNT
-1072 TSNTHSDKR
+1072 TSNAKSNKR
-1081 QACQQAVNLLQ
+1081 IACQQAANLLR
-1092 PIVTDDSGYEVLL
+1092 PIVTDNSSYTVLL

-1113 LKQQDKVRPLIDKLA
+1113 LQLQDKVRPFIDKLA
-1128 LMQTK
+1128 LMQIK
-1133 NYRF
+1133 NYSF